1 MIKTKLLL
9 VLFCCMLPFLH
20 VHAQMTDEQIVE
32 YVKSSYKAGS
42 SQEEIAENLL
52 QKGVTPDQLKRI
64 QQMHSVSA
72 TTYQPHV
79 QDINRLRK
87 PNGQQE
93 RVFTTKN
100 AVADGK
106 KIFGHDIFH
115 SDKLT
120 FQSNINIPAPQS
132 YLLGPGDEVILDVY
146 GSTQLSNTM
155 KVAPDGSV
163 TIPDER
169 PVYVAGLTLEQ
180 AQSKIRRAIG
190 ANYIESTI
198 KVSLGQT
205 RTILVNVMGEVATPG
220 TYSLSAFSTVF
231 HALYLAGGVNGIGTL
246 RDIKVSRKGRIVTTV
261 DVYEFILN
269 GRLPGNVMLQDDDV
283 IIVGTYESLVKIEG
297 NVKRPMY
304 YEMKKSESLQTLLQY
319 AGGFTGDAYK
329 EKIRVERRSNEG
341 LTVHNVEEWDF
352 GTFHNEDEDVVV
364 VSPIIERYKNMVK
377 VSGAVF
383 RPGSYKLDERTNTVL
398 AAIEQA
404 GGLLEQA
411 VTSRAVLLRLKE
423 DRTFTTQS
431 ILLQDI
437 LEGREQDIILR
448 NEDEL
453 IISSYTRLANTR
465 KMSIYGEVMAPGIYN
480 YSENTTIGDLI
491 TMAGGLN
498 DVASL
503 QHVEVSRRITSD
515 ADNSDG
521 NQLAQVFTFELDN
534 NLNPIGDEQFK
545 LEPYDKVVVHR
556 SPNHKP
562 LMTIYVGGE
571 VQYQG
576 WYTLSSKDDRLAT
589 LIDKAGGLTPK
600 ANAVGATLVRKY
612 TESEIQDRLHM
623 LEHAQ
628 SWNDSVAIYAELGKK
643 SYRVGINLEEA
654 MTKPSGGSNIVLEAG
669 DSIFVPRVHELVK
682 ISGEVLSPNT
692 VTYMKDKKAR
702 YYLTQAGGVTESGR
716 KSKAYIVYANGQI
729 STLKKGKIQPGCEVV
744 VPHKEPKKTDTS
756 KVGMWATLA
765 STTATIGAIIAT
777 ILK

>member
-1 MIKTKLLL
+1 MIKKSILIVFL
-9 VLFCCMLPFLH
+9 CCMLPILH
-20 VHAQMTDEQIVE
+20 VHAQMTDEQIVD
-32 YVKSSYKAGS
+32 YVKTAYKGGAS
-42 SQEEIAENLL
+42 REEIASDLL
-52 QKGVTPDQLKRI
+52 QKGVTPDQLQRM
-64 QQMHSVSA
+64 QRMQSASA
-72 TTYQPHV
+72 TVRQPQG
-79 QDINRLRK
+79 QDVNRLRTS
-87 PNGQQE
+87 NGQQE
-93 RVFTTKN
+93 RASSDEAKYV
-100 AVADGK
+100 DGK
-106 KIFGHDIFH
+106 KIFGHDIFY

-132 YLLGPGDEVILDVY
+132 YLLGPGDEVILDIY
-146 GSTQLSNTM
+146 GSSQVTNTI

-163 TIPDER
+163 AIPDEK

-180 AQSKIRRAIG
+180 AQSKIRSAIG
-190 ANYIESTI
+190 SSYIESTI

-231 HALYLAGGVNGIGTL
+231 HALYLAGGVNDIGTL

-269 GRLPGNVMLQDDDV
+269 GRLPGNIMLLDDDV

-304 YEMKKSESLQTLLQY
+304 YEMKKSESMQTLLQY

-341 LTVHNVEEWDF
+341 LTVHNVGEWDF

-377 VSGAVF
+377 ISGAVF
-383 RPGSYKLDERTNTVL
+383 RPGIYKLDEKCNTVL

-431 ILLQDI
+431 VLLQDI
-437 LEGREQDIILR
+437 LEGRKQDIILR

-453 IISSYTRLANTR
+453 FISSYTQLANTR
-465 KMSIYGEVMAPGIYN
+465 KMSIYGEVMTPGIYN

-503 QHVEVSRRITSD
+503 QQVEVSRRITSE
-515 ADNSDG
+515 ADNVDG
-521 NQLAQVFTFELDN
+521 NQLAKVFTFNLDDD
-534 NLNPIGDEQFK
+534 LNPIGEDQFK
-545 LEPYDKVVVHR
+545 LEPYDKVVIHR

-562 LMTIYVGGE
+562 LMGIYVGGE
-571 VQYQG
+571 VQYEG
-576 WYTLSSKDDRLAT
+576 WYTLSSKDDRLAA
-589 LIDKAGGLTPK
+589 LIEKAGGLTPK
-600 ANAVGATLVRKY
+600 ANADGATLVRKY
-612 TESEIQDRLHM
+612 SESETRERSHLIEL
-623 LEHAQ
+623 AQ
-628 SWNDSVAIYAELGKK
+628 SRADSIAAYAEVGKT
-643 SYRVGINLEEA
+643 SYRVGIDLEDA
-654 MTKPSGGSNIVLEAG
+654 MAKPTGGSNIILEAG
-669 DSIFVPRVHELVK
+669 DSIFIPRVHELVK

-692 VTYMKDKKAR
+692 VTYVKGKKAS
-702 YYLTQAGGVTESGR
+702 YYLTQAGGVAESGR

-729 STLKKGKIQPGCEVV
+729 CTLKKGKILPGCEIV
-744 VPHKEPKKTDTS
+744 VPHKVPKKVDTA

-765 STTATIGAIIAT
+765 STAATIGAIIAT